1 MRRRFLP
8 ALGFVTL
15 AVVSPACGASSE
27 AEPGLSVDHAEAL
40 APLEEVLAAAAQNGG
55 RVSTAALA
63 AALPMQAPSPRR
75 ARAAV
80 ASLAA
85 RRGDVDVAW
94 AEGGDRPT
102 YVRGSL
108 RAADPRAPQA
118 VARDF
123 LSEERAL
130 LGLADPDLELRL
142 IEEELDD
149 ETGETALSYE
159 QLLGGTPVLGR
170 SVRVHV
176 AADGSVRALH
186 GRFEPG
192 LRTDGLATP
201 RIPREAVLGLIRQDS
216 GAQGA
221 ILRWDEPQLAV
232 SLATGEP
239 VLVWHAVALIEGMRG
254 TSDYAIDAATGDTH
268 DVRVTETD
276 LTGTGCDPF
285 GNHLTINV
293 THPILSDY
301 KLKDDTRPGKITGYD
316 LAEATSFS
324 TSDPWKDGNN
334 TWCGSRQD
342 GPVSG
347 HYNMGLVLS
356 YFDAVHGRN
365 SYDNSGGNIDMGY
378 DAMFLDDDGNEYPSN
393 ASSIGS
399 GRFKF
404 GDGDPSDSELPFTSL
419 DVIAH
424 EFGHAV
430 LDDEGISYS
439 GSQTKALHEGLGDVF
454 GLFVEHYWGNASG
467 AMNWTIGEELYTD
480 GSTIRN
486 IASPSRN
493 HMNDYDSSADAH
505 RNSTIVSYAV
515 YLLWNGGTH
524 PESDVVV
531 PSLGFTKTRKIVY
544 KSVTTYLSDGA
555 SFLDLR
561 QAMVSAAEALYG
573 SGSSEAWAVKRAF
586 TAVGVTTNNMG
597 LIEYAEYY
605 DTWVQASWMLGSQ
618 SAVTFG
624 SPTAQPGAGYTSYT
638 LEDGGTSS
646 GSKDQLGMRPPS
658 STAGYIQGAF
668 TVTLPPTIDI
678 SLPGFSIHDEPKLD
692 LRVGFKSSASSSSK
706 ATVIVTFVPADG
718 SDSFAWSSSISKDG
732 AMTSTKQSL
741 ADWGGK
747 TGTFYVSAFNVGT
760 ALSTPVIWDTLR
772 VVYE

>member
-1 MRRRFLP
+1 MRLRILP
-8 ALGFVTL
+8 VVGLVTL
-15 AVVSPACGASSE
+15 ALAPACGSAPE
-27 AEPGLSVDHAEAL
+27 AEPGLSVDSHAEAL
-40 APLEEVLAAAAQNGG
+40 APLKEVLATAQRQGG
-55 RVSTAALA
+55 RVSTAALTAAMPLAAPAQHPVRA
-63 AALPMQAPSPRR
+63 AA
-75 ARAAV
+75 
-80 ASLAA
+80 ASLRE
-85 RRGDVDVAW
+85 RRGDVDIAW
-94 AEGGDRPT
+94 AAVDRPS
-102 YVRGSL
+102 YVRGDL
-108 RAADPRAPQA
+108 RAPDARDPRA

-130 LGLADPDLELRL
+130 FGIAAPEQELRL
-142 IEEELDD
+142 VEVEADA

-159 QLLGGTPVLGR
+159 QTLGGYPVLGR
-170 SVRVHV
+170 ALRVHV
-176 AADGSVRALH
+176 AADGAVRAVH
-186 GRFEPG
+186 GRFE
-192 LRTDGLATP
+192 RSLAADLP
-201 RIPREAVLGLIRQDS
+201 APVVPKSEVLGLVRADS
-216 GAQGA
+216 GAAGKV
-221 ILRWDEPQLAV
+221 LRWDEPRLFV
-232 SLATGEP
+232 SLETGEP

-254 TSDYAIDAATGDTH
+254 TSDYQLDAVTGDTH
-268 DVRVTETD
+268 ALRVTEMH

-293 THPILSDY
+293 THPVFSDY
-301 KLKDDTRPGKITGYD
+301 KLKDSTRPGKVTGYD
-316 LAEATSFS
+316 LAESTSFT
-324 TSDPWKDGNN
+324 TSDPWKDANN
-334 TWCGSRQD
+334 DWCGSRQD
-342 GPVSG
+342 GPVAG
-347 HYNMGLVLS
+347 HYNMGLTLS
-356 YFDAVHGRN
+356 YFDTVHGRN
-365 SYDNSGGNIDMGY
+365 SYDDSGGNIDMGY
-378 DAMFLDDDGNEYPSN
+378 DAMFLDDDGDEYPSN

-404 GDGDPSDSELPFTSL
+404 GDGDPSDSELPWTPL
-419 DVIAH
+419 DVVAH

-439 GSQTKALHEGLGDVF
+439 GSQTKAIHEAMGDVF

-467 AMNWTIGEELYTD
+467 ATNWTVGEEIFTD
-480 GSTIRN
+480 GSVVRN

-524 PESDVVV
+524 PESEVVV

-544 KSVTTYLSDGA
+544 KAVTTYLSDGA

-561 QAMVSAAEALYG
+561 QAMVSAADALYG
-573 SGSSEAWAVKRAF
+573 SGSTESWAVKRAF

-605 DTWVQASWMLGSQ
+605 DTWVHASWLLGAQ

-624 SPTAQPGAGYTSYT
+624 SATSQPGVGYTSYT
-638 LEDGGTSS
+638 LEDGGASS

-678 SLPGFSIHDEPKLD
+678 EIPGILSIHDEPKLD
-692 LRVGFKSSASSSSK
+692 LSVGFRSSASSSSE

-718 SDSFAWSSSISKDG
+718 SDSFSWSSDIDKDG
-732 AMTSTKQSL
+732 AMTDAKLSL
-741 ADWGGK
+741 RDWGGK
-747 TGTFYVSAFNVGT
+747 TGTFYVSVFNVGA
-760 ALSTPVIWDTLR
+760 ALTTPVIWDTLR